1 MLETLVASQ
10 LATPSTGWS
19 IGVLGALAEF
29 DRDEGEGAFDGA
41 ASVVTTRGAI
51 AFTLHPETRAI
62 AYEAPSAHP
71 DSWLQGVALCLPR
84 SACRMHARTT
94 ITEAGPDVDA
104 LRPEDRDAILFDLGL
119 GIDCVDFYVR
129 TGDRA
134 QIDLLRNARGR
145 VFLDEPALYDE
156 IVHLSPH
163 RVFVSALG
171 RVEIYQR
178 IGAKGRATP
187 QGPHTHLLPRLLRT
201 SYAHSANLPVPRD
214 WAVCATLYPAHPV
227 RDREG
232 SSKAFDGAQYAAFQT
247 LLQSFGHAD
256 SVAVKHAVWSAV
268 RDAVTPSAFPALHD
282 RHARLARR
290 VALRQMAH
298 TDGASAHLALWR
310 SEFDPAFRVSA
321 DAPRVARKVRR

>member
-1 MLETLVASQ
+1 MEATVASLVAGQ
-10 LATPSTGWS
+10 LATPSTVWS
-19 IGVLGALAEF
+19 IGVFGALAEF
-29 DRDEGEGAFDGA
+29 DRDEGEGASDGDA
-41 ASVVTTRGAI
+41 CVVTRRGAI
-51 AFTLHPETRAI
+51 AFELHPATRAI

-71 DSWLQGVALCLPR
+71 GSWLQGVALCLPR

-94 ITEAGPDVDA
+94 ITEIGPDVDA

-119 GIDCVDFYVR
+119 GIDCVDFHVR
-129 TGDRA
+129 TADRA
-134 QIDLLRNARGR
+134 HIDLLRNALGR
-145 VFLDEPALYDE
+145 ALLGEPALYDE
-156 IVHLSPH
+156 IVHMSPH

-178 IGAKGRATP
+178 IGANGSATP

-201 SYAHSANLPVPRD
+201 SYTHSANLPVPRD

-232 SSKAFDGAQYAAFQT
+232 ASKPFDEGEYAAFQA
-247 LLQSFGHAD
+247 LLQSFGRAD

-268 RDAVTPSAFPALHD
+268 RSAVTPSAFPALDD

-290 VALRQMAH
+290 VALRQMTY
-298 TDGASAHLALWR
+298 TDGASTQLAVWQR
-310 SEFDPAFRVSA
+310 AFDP
-321 DAPRVARKVRR
+321 VATRL